1 MSRRSRLA
9 ALLLAVVLAAAAV
22 FARARL
28 AALDDLRPRESAL
41 LYLPNGDFLRVA
53 SLGQRS
59 LAASMVYLWAI
70 QYYSVYERSDRYR
83 FVEHVFRNVIARLDP
98 HYIDPYWI
106 GALILSV
113 EAQDLEAALRLLDD
127 GFRANPDRWILPYL
141 AGWECERAGQPVR
154 AAEWFDRAA
163 GVPGAPPQVLRLRAG
178 MMARAGDL
186 AEARARWF
194 EVLDDPRS
202 DESSRAI
209 AKRQIR
215 DLTIRIDLA
224 AIDEAVRL
232 YEERHGVRPRR
243 IEDLARAGVLR
254 EIPLD
259 PDGEPYDFDPAT
271 GRATTRASRVLGG

>member
-9 ALLLAVVLAAAAV
+9 ALLLAAVLAAAAV
-22 FARARL
+22 SARARL
-28 AALDDLRPRESAL
+28 AALENLRPREDTL

-53 SLGQRS
+53 SLGQTS
-59 LAASMVYLWAI
+59 LAASLVYLWAI
-70 QYYSVYERSDRYR
+70 QYYSDYERSDRYR
-83 FVEHVFRNVIARLDP
+83 YVEHVFRNVIARLDP
-98 HYIDPYWI
+98 YYVDPYWI

-163 GVPGAPPQVLRLRAG
+163 RVPGAPPQVLRLRAG

-186 AEARARWF
+186 AEARTRWF
-194 EVLDDPRS
+194 EVLDDPRC

-209 AKRQIR
+209 AERQIR

-232 YEERHGVRPRR
+232 YEERYGAPPRR
-243 IEDLARAGVLR
+243 MEDLARTGVLP

-259 PDGEPYDFDPAT
+259 PDGEPYTFDRAT
-271 GRATTRASRVLGG
+271 GRAATRASRVLGG

>member
-1 MSRRSRLA
+1 MSRRSRLG
-9 ALLLAVVLAAAAV
+9 ALLLAVALAAAAV
-22 FARARL
+22 SARAKL
-28 AALDDLRPRESAL
+28 AALHDLRPREDAL

-59 LAASMVYLWAI
+59 LAASAVYLWAI
-70 QYYSVYERSDRYR
+70 QFYSDYERSDRYR

-106 GALILSV
+106 GAMILSV

-127 GFRANPDRWILPYL
+127 GFRANPEHWILPYL
-141 AGWECERAGQPVR
+141 AAWECERAGQPVR
-154 AAEWFDRAA
+154 AAAYFDRAA
-163 GVPGAPPQVLRLRAG
+163 GVSGAPPQVLRLRAG
-178 MMARAGDL
+178 MMTRAGDL
-186 AEARARWF
+186 AAARTRWF

-209 AKRQIR
+209 AQRQIR

-224 AIDEAVRL
+224 AIDAAVER
-232 YEERHGVRPRR
+232 YVERHGAPPRR
-243 IEDLARAGVLR
+243 LEDLTRAGVLR
-254 EIPLD
+254 EIPRD
-259 PDGEPYDFDPAT
+259 PDGEPYGFDPAT

>member
-9 ALLLAVVLAAAAV
+9 SSLLAVALAAAAV
-22 FARARL
+22 FARTRL

-41 LYLPNGDFLRVA
+41 LYLPNGEFLRVA
-53 SLGQRS
+53 SLGQTS
-59 LAASMVYLWAI
+59 LAASIVYLWAI
-70 QYYSVYERSDRYR
+70 QYYSDYERSDRYR

-98 HYIDPYWI
+98 HFVDPYWI

-141 AGWECERAGQPVR
+141 AGWECERAGQPIR

-163 GVPGAPPQVLRLRAG
+163 AVPGAPPQVLRLRAG

-186 AEARARWF
+186 REARARWF

-224 AIDEAVRL
+224 AIDEAVRRF
-232 YEERHGVRPRR
+232 EERHGVRPRR
-243 IEDLARAGVLR
+243 IEDLARSGVLR

-259 PDGEPYDFDPAT
+259 PDGEPYDFDPET